1 VRRLLLYIAGALGIL
16 VILLGSG
23 GYWLIGTTA
32 GARFALTALPAA
44 AGIHLSFKG
53 IEGRLLDRLKLS
65 GVRALKPGYR
75 LEVERVELSWQPRAL
90 LSGRLLV
97 RELALAGVRVQDDAP
112 SSRAPLAWPRLSGVI
127 TRFGAEVQRLSL
139 KSLTYRRLKS
149 APVVLDELSGA
160 VSVRDGALVL
170 SRLALALP
178 QGRASGELVMG
189 LVRPSLR
196 ADLSLLPAKPLQG
209 MNLFSLQARLAP
221 GKSPEQ
227 VAGPLALAGK
237 SGERRRLELTGEL
250 GVTQNALH
258 LRGFSLR
265 MPGRRGELA
274 GQGSLILTA
283 GEPLLD
289 LALRV
294 KELDLQSEL
303 KRPTSISGTLNLS
316 GSRSRFRGR
325 FALANRGPGW
335 QKGSLSA
342 DFQGGG
348 QRVKLAPL
356 SGRLLD
362 GRLAGALELELAQ
375 GMRLRG
381 QLSGRGLNPG
391 RLAADWRGV
400 VNLDLAGSLQLPPKG
415 APRGSLRGTLLES
428 WLRGQE
434 LKGAVS
440 AAFVGRRVRVDRLLL
455 AGRGFDLSGSGE
467 LDRRLELSAR
477 VSDLSRLLP
486 GGAGE
491 IEAAA
496 WLRWRDGLLSGAARG
511 TGSRLAVG
519 GVGAQALTFD
529 AALGEGKGYPL
540 HLSARLAELRA
551 GRVEVAQARLALQGT
566 VARHTLKAELSSP
579 GSEAQLD
586 LAGGYGKGAWRGE
599 LSRLSGRD
607 GVGPWRLAAP
617 AALSAGRTGVALSPL
632 VIDGL
637 PGERLELAWEL
648 RRPPLSGKLRGGWS
662 GVNLARAN
670 GWLAGARLAGGS
682 SGTFDLRLLP
692 GAGLVIFAQA
702 EAQAQVEA
710 DDHRLEVQ
718 RLTAKVDGGAQGL
731 QAALDLWLAKGEGE
745 AHLLFSSPEPAA
757 LALPRKGNLQLKIT
771 DLDLALLRP
780 VTPSDLSLDG
790 RLAGALNGELQ
801 PGRKLDLKGNA
812 ALIKGHL
819 GWHTEGEAL
828 DASLDTLEAAFDW
841 RGSTSAGR
849 AHPGLLQ
856 LSARAAATGTYTAQ
870 GHSIAVSHLTLVAD
884 ADPHGSRAL
893 LDLSLDQ
900 GGTLHAQFS
909 SPAPATAGLP
919 EHAEFAASWGGIDP
933 ALLKHLLPGAL
944 NLKGEFAGQASG
956 RLLPGR
962 LLQLAGRAA
971 FRQGR
976 ASWQGT
982 SGELNAR
989 LRSAEL
995 AFAWQGETLTGTL
1008 DLALA
1013 EYGQAHG
1020 SFLLPVPARL
1030 PVAPEET
1037 GRVQGALSG
1046 RVQEHGFLTALFP
1059 GMVQESHGDLDLDLR
1074 LGGVWSDPQLSGQA
1088 RLSQA
1093 GAYLPSAGICLSDL
1107 GLLVRLSGEE
1117 ISIDEL
1123 RAVSGPG
1130 EIRGNALVRLKGWRV
1145 ADYHGRLEGSRF
1157 QTVYLPELQLLS
1169 SPQLAFQ
1176 GTADHLTV
1184 TGQVLVP
1191 EMLVAGPPARHLAAP
1206 SSDVVLEGA
1215 PAPPR
1220 AGFPLLV
1227 DGRIHLALG
1236 DKVLVKASGIDAR
1249 LVGEMDLM
1257 LKGIKHI
1264 SSHGEIKVAK
1274 GTFKAYGLDLDIV
1287 RGRLYY
1293 VGEPVSQPTLDILAL
1308 RTVEEVKAGVTV
1320 GGRLNA
1326 PVVKLYSEPSMADV
1340 DILAYMVLGHPLNS
1354 TSGDQASMVA
1364 AAAGSLLSFGQS
1376 ESVQGE
1382 IKQRLGLSV
1391 LGVETVTP
1399 STAGRMG
1406 YQEIPVTPSGQA
1418 PAKQPAG
1425 ESLLTV
1431 GKYLTP
1437 QLYLSY
1443 GRSLIT
1449 GGSLIKLRYDLL
1461 RHWQIETQSGSESG
1475 ADLYYKLDFN

>member
-1 VRRLLLYIAGALGIL
+1 MLYIAGALGIL
-16 VILLGSG
+16 VILLGAG

-32 GARFALTALPAA
+32 GARFALTTLPAA
-44 AGIHLSFKG
+44 AGIHLSLKG

-75 LEVERVELSWQPRAL
+75 LEVARVELSWQPRAL
-90 LSGRLLV
+90 LSGRLQV

-112 SSRAPLAWPRLSGVI
+112 ASRAPLAWPRLSGVI

-139 KSLTYRRLKS
+139 KSLTYRRLKA

-160 VSVRDGALVL
+160 VSVRDGALTL
-170 SRLALALP
+170 SRLALATP

-189 LVRPSLR
+189 LLRPSLR

-227 VAGPLALAGK
+227 VAGPLALTGK

-250 GVTQNALH
+250 GVTPNALH

-265 MPGRRGELA
+265 RPGRRGELA
-274 GQGSLILTA
+274 GQGSLTLTA

-303 KRPTSISGTLNLS
+303 KRPTSLSGTLNLS

-335 QKGSLSA
+335 QMGSLSA

-362 GRLAGALELELAQ
+362 GRLTGALELELAQ
-375 GMRLRG
+375 GVRLRG

-428 WLRGQE
+428 RLHGQE

-467 LDRRLELSAR
+467 LDRRLELTAR

-491 IEAAA
+491 LEAAA

-519 GVGAQALTFD
+519 
-529 AALGEGKGYPL
+529 
-540 HLSARLAELRA
+540 
-551 GRVEVAQARLALQGT
+551 RVEVAEARLVLQGT

-586 LAGGYGKGAWRGE
+586 LAGGYRQGTWRGE

-617 AALSAGRTGVALSPL
+617 AALSAGRAGVTLSPL
-632 VIDGL
+632 VIYGL
-637 PGERLELAWEL
+637 PGERLELAGEL
-648 RRPPLSGKLRGGWS
+648 RRPPLSGKLGGGWS

-670 GWLAGARLAGGS
+670 GWLAGVRLAGGS

-692 GAGLVIFAQA
+692 GSGLIVSAQA

-718 RLTAKVDGGAQGL
+718 RLTAKLNGGAQGL

-745 AHLLFSSPEPAA
+745 AHLLFSSQEPAA
-757 LALPRKGNLQLKIT
+757 LALPGKGTLQLKLT

-812 ALIKGHL
+812 ALLKGHL
-819 GWHTEGEAL
+819 GWRSEGEAL
-828 DASLDTLEAAFDW
+828 DASLDTMEAAFDW

-849 AHPGLLQ
+849 AHPGQLQ

-900 GGTLHAQFS
+900 GGTLHAQLS
-909 SPAPATAGLP
+909 SPSPATAGLP

-962 LLQLAGRAA
+962 RLQLAGRAA

-976 ASWQGT
+976 PSWQGT

-1046 RVQEHGFLTALFP
+1046 RVQEHGFLTTLFP

-1093 GAYLPSAGICLSDL
+1093 GAYLPSAGISLSDL
-1107 GLLVRLSGEE
+1107 GLSVRLSGEE

-1130 EIRGNALVRLKGWRV
+1130 EIRGSALVRLKGWRV

-1236 DKVLVKASGIDAR
+1236 DQVLVKASGIDAR

-1257 LKGIKHI
+1257 LKGINHI